1 MHEILGFA
9 FIRIEHPVG
18 VGEGFDIMKIQ
29 VDVAVALADLLQLGS
44 QILINYVV
52 SRQQLI
58 KSRHLR
64 RILLINHS
72 VRLIV
77 WLFRTNFAPE
87 TS

>member
-9 FIRIEHPVG
+9 FIRIEHPVR
-18 VGEGFDIMKIQ
+18 VGEGFDVMKIQ

-58 KSRHLR
+58 KPRHLR
-64 RILLINHS
+64 RILLINQS

-77 WLFRTNFAPE
+77 WLFRTNFAAE
-87 TS
+87 TP